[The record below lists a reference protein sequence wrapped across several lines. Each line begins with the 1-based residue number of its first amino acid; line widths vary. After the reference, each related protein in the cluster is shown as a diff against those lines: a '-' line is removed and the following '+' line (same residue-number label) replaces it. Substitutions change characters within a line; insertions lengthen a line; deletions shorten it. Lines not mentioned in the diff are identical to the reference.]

1 MRIVIAVLLA
11 CAWCAHAGID
21 PARSVLCA
29 VGAAVFG
36 AMWQARAKERG

>member
-1 MRIVIAVLLA
+1 MRILIAVLLA
-11 CAWCAHAGID
+11 SAFCAHAGID

-36 AMWQARAKERG
+36 AMWQARAKGGG